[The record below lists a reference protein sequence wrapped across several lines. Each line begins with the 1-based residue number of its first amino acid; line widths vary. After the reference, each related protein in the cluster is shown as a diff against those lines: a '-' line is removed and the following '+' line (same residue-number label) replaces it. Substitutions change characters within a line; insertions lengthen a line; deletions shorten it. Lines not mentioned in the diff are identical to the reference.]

1 MTDGPALI
9 THLVVLSPPPLI
21 HPPLLALRDEN
32 SVVRDMDQMDEG
44 LAVNVPSCPLAP
56 AKTLKL

>member
-1 MTDGPALI
+1 M
-9 THLVVLSPPPLI
+9 I

-32 SVVRDMDQMDEG
+32 SVVRDIDQMDEG